1 MKLEHSTYQ
10 KPLSLTG
17 FGGGATSLSYAGASS
32 PFVTEGL
39 VHHFDFSDTSC
50 YSSGTTITDLSDA
63 GNGMTW
69 VQAPNVVNSSF
80 GSGGRHIEVLSSIA
94 NGDSYA
100 YYGTNYTS
108 TLTGTQGTNP
118 FAIELWMN
126 SQNINGE
133 TPILGDQISTIKYS
147 PISVRYKRF
156 EIFVYQN
163 RLKTLGM
170 SGSSNTDSNF
180 PNALVTVHNGNY
192 ASGTYAGWEHIVATR
207 ENTNSNGMKYY
218 RNGSLVLQDTNSIN
232 YNGPDT
238 AEGYGLSQAFYRLGY
253 VFGTCK
259 FAIFR
264 RYINGSLT
272 ATDVQ
277 KHYDLDKARFG
288 LS

>member
-39 VHHFDFSDTSC
+39 VHHFDFSDTNS
-50 YSSGTTITDLSDA
+50 YSSGTTLTDLSDA
-63 GNGMTW
+63 GNNMTF
-69 VQAPNVVNSSF
+69 VNAPTVINSSF
-80 GSGGRHIEVLSSIA
+80 GSGGRHIEIQSSGSG
-94 NGDSYA
+94 GDKYA
-100 YYGTNYTS
+100 YYGTNYSS

-118 FAIELWMN
+118 FAIEMWVNLK
-126 SQNINGE
+126 NISAE
-133 TPILGDQISTIKYS
+133 TAVFGDMISTIKYS
-147 PISVRYKRF
+147 PIAVRYKRF

-170 SGSSNTDSNF
+170 SGSTNVSNF
-180 PNALVTVHNGNY
+180 PGDLVTVHNGNY
-192 ASGTYAGWEHIVATR
+192 TDATYFGWEHIVATR

>member
-32 PFVTEGL
+32 AIVTDGL
-39 VHHFDFSDTSC
+39 VHWFDFSDTNS
-50 YSSGTTITDLSDA
+50 YSSGTTLTDLSNA
-63 GNGMTW
+63 GNNMTFHT
-69 VQAPNVVNSSF
+69 APTVVNSSF
-80 GSGGRHIEVLSSIA
+80 GSGGRHVEIQTSVSG
-94 NGDSYA
+94 GDKYA
-100 YYGTNYTS
+100 YYGTDYS
-108 TLTGTQGTNP
+108 DTLTGTQGTNP
-118 FAIELWMN
+118 FAIEMWVNLKN
-126 SQNINGE
+126 VSAE
-133 TPILGDQISTIKYS
+133 TAIFGDMISTIKFN
-147 PISVRYKRF
+147 PVSVRYKRF

-170 SGSSNTDSNF
+170 SGSNQVSAF
-180 PNALVTVHNGNY
+180 PSDLVTVHNGNY
-192 ASGTYAGWEHIVATR
+192 TDATYFGWEHIVATR

-238 AEGYGLSQAFYRLGY
+238 AEGYQLSQAFYRLGY

>member
-170 SGSSNTDSNF
+170 SGSTNVSNF
-180 PNALVTVHNGNY
+180 PGDLVTVHNGNY
-192 ASGTYAGWEHIVATR
+192 TDATYFGWEHIVATR

-238 AEGYGLSQAFYRLGY
+238 AEGYQLSQSFYRLGY
-253 VFGTCK
+253 IFGQCK
-259 FAIFR
+259 YAIFR
-264 RYINGSLT
+264 RYINKGLT
-272 ATDVQ
+272 STDVQ

>member
-1 MKLEHSTYQ
+1 MKQDFWTYQ
-10 KPLSLTG
+10 KPLSMTG

-32 PFVTEGL
+32 SIVTDGL
-39 VHHFDFSDTSC
+39 VHWFDFSDTNS
-50 YSSGTTITDLSDA
+50 YGSGTALTDLSDA
-63 GNGMTW
+63 GNNMTF
-69 VQAPNVVNSSF
+69 VNAPTVINSSF
-80 GSGGRHIEVLSSIA
+80 GSGGRHIEIQSSGSG
-94 NGDSYA
+94 GDKYA
-100 YYGTNYTS
+100 YYGTNYS
-108 TLTGTQGTNP
+108 DTLTGTQGTNP
-118 FAIELWMN
+118 FAIEMWVNLK
-126 SQNINGE
+126 NISAE
-133 TPILGDQISTIKYS
+133 TAVFGDMISTIKFN
-147 PISVRYKRF
+147 PVAVRYKRF

-170 SGSSNTDSNF
+170 SGSTNVSYF
-180 PNALVTVHNGNY
+180 PSDLVTVGNKNY
-192 ASGTYAGWEHIVATR
+192 ADGTYAGWEHIVATR
-207 ENTNSNGMKYY
+207 EDTNTNGMKYY
-218 RNGSLVLQDTNSIN
+218 RNGSLVVQDNNSIN

-272 ATDVQ
+272 AADVQ